1 MISLENEAVNCGQH
15 TATKCEDCPQGNGK
29 FWCNGQCQWDSSIYK
44 CVDYSMKKYSVSHC

>member
-15 TATKCEDCPQGNGK
+15 TATKCEYCPQGNGK